1 MLRRTLLCAGAAL
14 VSAAAIGA
22 AQGAAAQAPES
33 FAVAIVGDDGLLV
46 PVARFD
52 GAAWE
57 KIWAEPNAAV
67 PASLEAVPTSWFP
80 PDGRAPS
87 QWHLWLV
94 RDPQAAATPF
104 EARTARVLTVERLA
118 GAAARCQTQVAL
130 QTDYRGAGVASTEGS
145 KRASTAGAKQT
156 RTKAGVALSVA
167 SLRLEQAMSL
177 APDSPLASVAA
188 DRAALAFHRA
198 EEDQIEILEPEVRK
212 TLPPLAVRR
221 TTKVVWTSIV
231 RLGVAQAPAKIWY
244 LEGETQYGA
253 VVMTGHVW
261 LQVDRDRET
270 PDAEVVIT
278 DRDRREVRARL
289 PLGVLRVGDRRFWI
303 FETRHWESES
313 YEIVEVSGQ
322 GQRPITLLEVA
333 GVGC

>member
-1 MLRRTLLCAGAAL
+1 MLRRTLLRA
-14 VSAAAIGA
+14 AAAIVSGA
-22 AQGAAAQAPES
+22 AVGAAPGAAAQAPES
-33 FAVAIVGDDGLLV
+33 FALAIVGEDGLLV
-46 PVARFD
+46 PIARFD
-52 GAAWE
+52 GTAWE

-80 PDGRAPS
+80 PDGRPPS

-104 EARTARVLTVERLA
+104 EARTARVLTVERPA
-118 GAAARCQTQVAL
+118 GAVARCQTQVAL
-130 QTDYRGAGVASTEGS
+130 QTDYRGGGVASAAGS
-145 KRASTAGAKQT
+145 TKT

-167 SLRLEQAMSL
+167 SLRMEQATSL

-221 TTKVVWTSIV
+221 TTKVVWTSIA

-244 LEGETQYGA
+244 LEGETRYGS

-278 DRDRREVRARL
+278 DQDRREVRVRQ

-303 FETRHWESES
+303 FETQHWESES
-313 YEIVEVSGQ
+313 HEIVEVSGQ
-322 GQRPITLLEVA
+322 GQRPLTLLEVA
-333 GVGC
+333 AGGC